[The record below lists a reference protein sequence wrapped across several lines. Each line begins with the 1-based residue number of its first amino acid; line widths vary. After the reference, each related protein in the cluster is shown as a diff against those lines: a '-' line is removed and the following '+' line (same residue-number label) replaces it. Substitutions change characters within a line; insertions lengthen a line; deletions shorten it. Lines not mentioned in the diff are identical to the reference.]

1 MSHPAQTADAQ
12 HVPVVL
18 VNMPVGPLVTPSL
31 GLSLLKSAL
40 RGAGI
45 SSKVFYFHIDFA
57 KQIGARLYEA
67 IAGSYTGVPD
77 IIGDWLFSHA
87 LFEGKADDSQAYV
100 ANILRKKHPSE
111 ALPWEEREAFIAELL
126 MARVGVSAF
135 VDQCVERIL
144 ETGAR
149 VVGFTSVYQQN
160 VAALAVAKRLK
171 RLRPELHIVFGGANF
186 EAITGREQFERFPF
200 IDVAFSGESEQRFP
214 WVVERLLRGEKLGPL
229 MGVLARQHLQG
240 GAAFPALGETMNREL
255 DNLPVP
261 DFSDF
266 FSQWDEARLEDAP
279 PASLSFESSRGCW
292 WGQKQH
298 CTFCGLN
305 GESMAFRS
313 KSPQRALSEFTEL
326 TQAYP
331 GRAVVAVDNILD
343 MKYFKTFIQELAARS
358 NPAELFYE
366 VKANLTREQVRQLKA
381 ARVLRIQPGIESLS
395 DQVLRLMRKGI
406 TGLQN
411 LQLMKWCK
419 EYGITPLWSVLWGFP
434 GEEPEEYARMVELFP
449 LVTHLAPPMQGIGI
463 LMERFSPN
471 FNEAKARGFKDV
483 RPAPAYFYVYDLPEE
498 ALQNI
503 AYYFSYA
510 YEDGR
515 DVWSYTQTV
524 HQRIKEWQEE
534 FPTAGLYALD
544 KEDHLLIV
552 DRRKVA
558 PSRSVILRDAERW
571 ALLACDAVSSVQS
584 LSERYQQQEPTAK
597 GWAPLEQVLAR
608 LVEAKLLITDGKHYL
623 GLPVTV
629 SQDPL
634 AAPIPPLE
642 ELEERVPSAA

>member
-1 MSHPAQTADAQ
+1 MSQTAQATSGQ

-40 RGAGI
+40 RGVGI
-45 SSKVFYFHIDFA
+45 PSKVFYFHIAFA

-87 LFEGKADDSQAYV
+87 LFENKADDSQAYV
-100 ANILRKKHPSE
+100 SNILRKSHPSV
-111 ALPWEEREAFIAELL
+111 ALPWEEREGFIAELL
-126 MARVGVSAF
+126 MARVGVNAF
-135 VDQCVERIL
+135 VDSCVDTIL
-144 ETGAR
+144 ETGAK
-149 VVGFTSVYQQN
+149 VVGFTSVFQQN

-171 RLRPELHIVFGGANF
+171 RRRPELHIVFGGANF
-186 EAITGREQFERFPF
+186 EAITGKEQFAQFPF

-229 MGVLARQHLQG
+229 MGVLAREHLQG
-240 GAAFPALGETMNREL
+240 GAAYPALGETMNREL

-261 DFSDF
+261 DFSDYF
-266 FSQWDEARLEDAP
+266 TQWEEAQLEEAP
-279 PASLSFESSRGCW
+279 PPALSFESSRGCW

-305 GESMAFRS
+305 GESMAYRS
-313 KSPQRALSEFTEL
+313 KSPQRALSEFFEL

-343 MKYFKTFIQELAARS
+343 MKYFKTFIQELGARS
-358 NPAELFYE
+358 NPAELFFE
-366 VKANLTREQVRQLKA
+366 VKANLTREQVRQLRA
-381 ARVLRIQPGIESLS
+381 ARVLKIQPGIESLS

-434 GEEPEEYARMVELFP
+434 GEDASEYAKMAELMP
-449 LVTHLAPPMQGIGI
+449 LVTHLAPPMQGVAII
-463 LMERFSPN
+463 MERFSPN
-471 FNEAKARGFKDV
+471 FNEAKARGFTNV
-483 RPAPAYFYVYDLPEE
+483 RPAPAYFYVYDLPEA

-503 AYYFSYA
+503 AYYFSYE

-515 DVWSYTQTV
+515 DAWAYVKPV
-524 HQRIKEWQEE
+524 HKRILEWQAE

-544 KEDHLLIV
+544 KQDYLLIA
-552 DRRKVA
+552 DRRRVA
-558 PSRSVILRDAERW
+558 PSPRVILKGAERW

-584 LSERYQQQEPTAK
+584 LSERYQQQDPAAK
-597 GWAPLEQVLAR
+597 GWDPLEQVLAR
-608 LVEAKLLITDGKHYL
+608 LVEAKLVITDGKHFL
-623 GLPVTV
+623 GLPVAV

-634 AAPIPPLE
+634 AEPVPPLE